1 MKRMV
6 YLDNAATTPCD
17 PLVIEKM
24 IPYFTKEFWNPS
36 ANYEPSYVIKSL
48 IEDSQRKISK
58 LIGCN
63 PKEIYFTSGGSESDN
78 WALRGIVKP
87 GDHIITSKIEH
98 HAILHTCEYLESC
111 GVEVTY
117 VDVDKNGVVN
127 IPQIESAIKPNTKLI
142 SVMYANN
149 EVGTIQP
156 IPRICEIAHHHGILV
171 HTDATQIVGHQLLDV
186 AACGIDLLTASAHKL
201 NGSKGVGFLYI
212 RDGVEI
218 CPLIF
223 GGAQQNGFRAG
234 TENVPG
240 IMGFGEAAE
249 IAFYNWEKRY
259 SDCVSLRY
267 YFEQRITKE
276 IPKVIING
284 SAVSRLSNITSA
296 SFKGIR
302 AEALLVML
310 EMYGIYVS
318 TGSACNSSSGEP
330 SHVLIAMGLSEE
342 EADSTIRF
350 SLSHLTTKDD
360 IDYVI
365 DVLCQCVSQLRSVNK
380 HE

>member
-1 MKRMV
+1 MKRTV

-36 ANYEPSYVIKSL
+36 ASYEPSYIIKSL
-48 IEDSQRKISK
+48 IEDSQQKISK
-58 LIGCN
+58 LINCN

-78 WALRGIVKP
+78 WALRGIVKS

-98 HAILHTCEYLESC
+98 HAILHTCKYLESC
-111 GVEVTY
+111 GVDVSY
-117 VDVDKNGVVN
+117 IDVDEIGVIN
-127 IPQIESAIKPNTKLI
+127 LEQLESSIKPNTRLV

-149 EVGTIQP
+149 EVGSIQP
-156 IPRICEIAHHHGILV
+156 ILEICSIAHRHGVLF
-171 HTDATQIVGHQLLDV
+171 HTDATQIVGHELIDV
-186 AACGIDLLTASAHKL
+186 KGYGGIDLLTASAHKL
-201 NGSKGVGFLYI
+201 NGPKGVGFLYI
-212 RDGVEI
+212 RDGIEI
-218 CPLIF
+218 SPLIY
-223 GGAQQNGFRAG
+223 GGAQQNGIRAG
-234 TENVPG
+234 TVNVPG
-240 IMGFGEAAE
+240 IIGFGKAAE
-249 IAFYNWEKRY
+249 IANNWEYRY
-259 SDCVSLRY
+259 LYCTKLRN
-267 YFEQRITKE
+267 YFEDKIIKA
-276 IPKVIING
+276 IPHVKING
-284 SAVSRLSNITSA
+284 DRYMRLSNITSA

-310 EMYGIYVS
+310 EMHGIYVS

-330 SHVLIAMGLSEE
+330 SHVLISMGLSEE

-365 DVLCQCVSQLRSVNK
+365 DVLCQCVSQLRAVNK
-380 HE
+380 Q